1 VLKCR
6 GPAALPFATARSMAP
21 NPGSSQNV
29 TQLLRAWGDGD
40 QSALEQLTP
49 LVYEQ
54 LHSLARRQMSR
65 ENEGH
70 TLQATALIHEVYLR
84 LVEFENVR
92 WQDRAHFFAV
102 CARLMRR
109 ILIDFARSNSSLKR
123 GGDDR
128 RVTLDEGMILSPD
141 LPAQLMDLEH
151 ALTKLAKEDP
161 RKSGVVELR
170 FFGGLTVTETA
181 EVLKISPDT
190 VMRDWSM
197 ARAWL
202 LREIDE
208 GQRHAT

>member
-1 VLKCR
+1 M
-6 GPAALPFATARSMAP
+6 ATDSTPSRT
-21 NPGSSQNV
+21 V

-40 QSALEQLTP
+40 QSALEHLTP
-49 LVYEQ
+49 LVYKE
-54 LHSLARRQMSR
+54 LHGLARRHMSR

-84 LVEFENVR
+84 LVEFQSVR

-102 CARLMRR
+102 CSRLMRR
-109 ILIDFARSNSSLKR
+109 ILVDFARSRASLKR
-123 GGDDR
+123 GGNEHKL
-128 RVTLDEGMILSPD
+128 TLEEGLIVSAD
-141 LPAQLMDLEH
+141 VPAQLLDLEE
-151 ALTKLAKEDP
+151 ALIKLAQEDP
-161 RKSGVVELR
+161 RKSTVVELR
-170 FFGGLTVTETA
+170 FFGGLKVKEIA

-208 GQRHAT
+208 GQRHAS

>member
-1 VLKCR
+1 M
-6 GPAALPFATARSMAP
+6 AADQTHPLNITR
-21 NPGSSQNV
+21 
-29 TQLLRAWGDGD
+29 LLRAWGDGD
-40 QSALEQLTP
+40 QSALEHLTP
-49 LVYEQ
+49 LVYDE

-84 LVEFENVR
+84 LVDFQNVR

-109 ILIDFARSNSSLKR
+109 ILIDFARAHGSLKR
-123 GGDDR
+123 GGNECKL
-128 RVTLDEGMILSPD
+128 TLEEGLIVSAD
-141 LPAQLMDLEH
+141 VPAELMDLEQ
-151 ALTKLAKEDP
+151 ALTKLALDDP
-161 RKSGVVELR
+161 RKSSVVELR
-170 FFGGLTVTETA
+170 FFGGLTVKETA

-202 LREIDE
+202 LREMDE
-208 GQRHAT
+208 GERHAT

>member
-1 VLKCR
+1 M
-6 GPAALPFATARSMAP
+6 AADRTPPSNITE
-21 NPGSSQNV
+21 
-29 TQLLRAWGDGD
+29 LLRAWGDGD

-49 LVYEQ
+49 IVYQE

-65 ENEGH
+65 ENAGH

-84 LVEFENVR
+84 LVEFDSVQ

-109 ILIDFARSNSSLKR
+109 ILIDFARSHDSLKR
-123 GGDDR
+123 GGNDR
-128 RVTLDEGMILSPD
+128 KLTLEEGLIVSAD
-141 LPAQLMDLEH
+141 VPAQLMDLEQ
-151 ALTKLAKEDP
+151 ALTRLAQDDP
-161 RKSGVVELR
+161 RKSSVVELR
-170 FFGGLTVTETA
+170 FFGGLTVKETA

-202 LREIDE
+202 LREMDE
-208 GQRHAT
+208 EQRHAT